1 MAQAEPGT
9 PAWWLRHLHAKI
21 VRRRPGLATLDD
33 YYNGRHPLAFTS
45 EKFREAFGN
54 QFRAFADNWTQI
66 VVDAVEERLTIQGVR
81 VPTDDG
87 TLEADRQLWS
97 MWQHNNLDAMS
108 SVAHTTALLH
118 GRAYACVWPSDDQR
132 MPDVTIEHPASA
144 AVQTD
149 PKRPRRRLA
158 GLRLY
163 VDEYGYEHGELFLPD
178 AVHLYRSPKP
188 RSLVTVDPQ
197 SVQWIVD
204 TAIAPD
210 GVIANPFGVV
220 PMVELANRP
229 TLWAAHGDDTVAA
242 SEIAQ
247 VIPLQ
252 NACNKLLADML
263 VASEFA
269 AYPQRWLT
277 GYEMERDP
285 DTGQAQPLPF
295 KPTSKVWALE
305 DPEAR
310 FGAFPVADLGNY
322 VRGVEMLVQHIA
334 SITRTPPH
342 YLNASADRLSGESVK
357 AAESGLVAKCRR
369 KMTTFGNA
377 WEEVARLMGVVSGNQ
392 ALAQAA
398 DAEVIWADPESRTE
412 AEHTDAMVKLRAL
425 DLPATFLWERLGL
438 TPQEIDRARAL
449 QADEALVGMFDFG
462 PAVAPVAPIVPGV

>member
-9 PAWWLRHLHAKI
+9 PEWWLRHLHGKLM
-21 VRRRPGLATLDD
+21 RRRPALITLDD
-33 YYNGRHPLAFTS
+33 YYFGRHPLAFSS

-54 QFRAFADNWTQI
+54 LFRAFADNWCQI
-66 VVDAVEERLTIQGVR
+66 VVDSVEERLTIQGIR

-87 TLEADRQLWS
+87 TLEADREVWRI
-97 MWQHNNLDAMS
+97 WQANQLDATS
-108 SVAHTTALLH
+108 ATAHTTALLH
-118 GRAYACVWPSDDQR
+118 GSAYVCVWPSDDPR
-132 MPDVTIEHPASA
+132 TPDVTVEHPASA
-144 AVQTD
+144 IVQAD
-149 PKRPRRRLA
+149 AKRPQRRLA

-163 VDEYGYEHGELFLPD
+163 VDEYGYEHAELFLPD

-188 RSLVTVDPQ
+188 RSVTAIDAT
-197 SVQWIVD
+197 SAQWI
-204 TAIAPD
+204 PD
-210 GVIANPFGVV
+210 RTLTEEAVVRNPFGVV
-220 PMVELANRP
+220 PMVELSNRP
-229 TLWAAHGDDTVAA
+229 RLWSAKADDSVSL
-242 SEIAQ
+242 SEISQ

-263 VASEFA
+263 VASEYA

-285 DTGQAQPLPF
+285 DTGQALPLPF

-305 DPEAR
+305 DPDAR

-322 VRGVEMLVQHIA
+322 VRGIEMVVQHVA

-377 WEEVARLMGVVSGNQ
+377 WEEVARLMGVAIGDRQ
-392 ALAQAA
+392 LATATS
-398 DAEVIWADPESRTE
+398 AEIIWQDPESRTE
-412 AEHTDAMVKLRAL
+412 SEHTDAMVKLRAL
-425 DLPATFLWERLGL
+425 DLPSTFLWERLGL
-438 TPQEIDRARAL
+438 TPQEIERAKAL
-449 QADEALVGMFDFG
+449 QADDALMNVFG
-462 PAVAPVAPIVPGV
+462 TLPATVPGVTGV